1 MNWRSEKDYVFTK
14 KVVRIFFLAR
24 EHCAVRLVSI
34 VLELAIGISY
44 IKNVANFMQNVNPLT
59 EIWNGLSHTLYQ
71 IKKYKNWQ
79 IYDMF
84 GIFGIFLENIANNK
98 SGTLMLAGMTP
109 WYELWRHTYCL
120 GASLLLMLVNTS
132 QHQSTRFV
140 IGDILRNY
148 TENAK
153 LVIYLL
159 FFVFFNLVKY
169 MA

>member
-1 MNWRSEKDYVFTK
+1 M
-14 KVVRIFFLAR
+14 
-24 EHCAVRLVSI
+24 RLVSI

-98 SGTLMLAGMTP
+98 SGTLMLAGMM
-109 WYELWRHTYCL
+109 LWRHTYCL
-120 GASLLLMLVNTS
+120 GASLLLILVNTS